1 MISASLAD
9 NTVKSY
15 AIAVS
20 KFDMFRSQYNLSNS
34 WPPMIDDLINF
45 IAYLSTQGY
54 KSSTARSY
62 VAGISFYIRIN
73 NWPDP
78 SESFVV
84 RKMLKGFQRIS
95 PVKDTRAP
103 VTLKML
109 LSFPLSLKNVTS
121 SSYEA
126 LLFSTAFSVAFFG
139 FLRVGEMVADSK
151 TSDTSRIILISD
163 VAILSGNISIT
174 LRFSKTDQLGKSV
187 TLVFYPCEQKQI
199 CPVSL
204 IKRYMQVRPK
214 IQGPLFC
221 HYSGEPLTR
230 YQFATILQKAIRF
243 SGFDT
248 LSTIKCHSF
257 RIGAATLASSQN
269 VSDALIKEMGRWSE
283 QSSSYKRYIRL
294 DKIKA

>member
-15 AIAVS
+15 ATAVS

-95 PVKDTRAP
+95 PIKDTRAP

-230 YQFATILQKAIRF
+230 YQFATILQKVIRF

-248 LSTIKCHSF
+248 LSTVKCHSF

>member
-1 MISASLAD
+1 
-9 NTVKSY
+9 
-15 AIAVS
+15 
-20 KFDMFRSQYNLSNS
+20 
-34 WPPMIDDLINF
+34 
-45 IAYLSTQGY
+45 
-54 KSSTARSY
+54 
-62 VAGISFYIRIN
+62 
-73 NWPDP
+73 
-78 SESFVV
+78 
-84 RKMLKGFQRIS
+84 
-95 PVKDTRAP
+95 
-103 VTLKML
+103 
-109 LSFPLSLKNVTS
+109 
-121 SSYEA
+121 
-126 LLFSTAFSVAFFG
+126 
-139 FLRVGEMVADSK
+139 MVADSK

-230 YQFATILQKAIRF
+230 YQFATLLQKVIRF

-248 LSTIKCHSF
+248 LSTVKCHSF

>member
-1 MISASLAD
+1 MQQQFPNLISF
-9 NTVKSY
+9 V
-15 AIAVS
+15 
-20 KFDMFRSQYNLSNS
+20 SQYNLSNS

-103 VTLKML
+103 VTLEML

-139 FLRVGEMVADSK
+139 F
-151 TSDTSRIILISD
+151 
-163 VAILSGNISIT
+163 
-174 LRFSKTDQLGKSV
+174 
-187 TLVFYPCEQKQI
+187 
-199 CPVSL
+199 
-204 IKRYMQVRPK
+204 
-214 IQGPLFC
+214 
-221 HYSGEPLTR
+221 
-230 YQFATILQKAIRF
+230 
-243 SGFDT
+243 
-248 LSTIKCHSF
+248 
-257 RIGAATLASSQN
+257 
-269 VSDALIKEMGRWSE
+269 
-283 QSSSYKRYIRL
+283 
-294 DKIKA
+294 